1 MRSSAV
7 YGPAIVLSK
16 LYGNSMMVF
25 LNDRVL
31 YGHDRDDQ
39 VVSEMVVAGTLGSIR
54 FASAAGPVDT
64 TQIQLD
70 LDEGGD
76 NATSSTL
83 ERTAAEDFSKK
94 NSSPA

>member
-1 MRSSAV
+1 MRSTAV

-16 LYGNSMMVF
+16 LYANSMMVF

-31 YGHDRDDQ
+31 YGHDRDDR
-39 VVSEMVVAGTLGSIR
+39 VVSEMVAGTLGSIR

-64 TQIQLD
+64 AQVQLD
-70 LDEGGD
+70 LDEGDD
-76 NATSSTL
+76 NGSSTSG
-83 ERTAAEDFSKK
+83 RTIEDLSKK